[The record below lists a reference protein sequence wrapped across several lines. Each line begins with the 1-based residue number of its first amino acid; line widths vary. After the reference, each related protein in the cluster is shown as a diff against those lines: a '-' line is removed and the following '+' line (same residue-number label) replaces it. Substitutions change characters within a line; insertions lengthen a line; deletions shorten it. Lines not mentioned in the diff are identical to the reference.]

1 LRTSPAPLRIR
12 HNPAPTTADRAQAAV
27 TAQLLAELIH
37 DCDARIAAANEA
49 AAEAERKAIPDAQAR
64 QLALASR
71 LRRELAE
78 LQAMDRRLVL
88 RFQDTGTPQSTA

>member
-71 LRRELAE
+71 ELAE